1 MWSIFFAEVGVIT
14 QFVKSNELSI
24 SSVICKMYSVISFF
38 LPEFICPE
46 NLPKIKILIIKK
58 KLIYHPRGQ

>member
-38 LPEFICPE
+38 YLNSFA
-46 NLPKIKILIIKK
+46 LKIYR
-58 KLIYHPRGQ
+58 KLRF